1 MTLEEDRLTLHDLR
15 GVNLKVG
22 SFLGTREE
30 FLQNQKCVA
39 YSVCWD
45 FVNVRVDQVTITEQL
60 HELDFHHLSHQL
72 YIDDHKLSGE
82 VCDFNCW
89 QTDSGLIASCTMLLG
104 RDY

>member
-1 MTLEEDRLTLHDLR
+1 MILEEDRLILHDLR

-22 SFLGTREE
+22 FFLGNKKE
-30 FLQNQKCVA
+30 FIEQKKYIS

-45 FVNVRVDQVTITEQL
+45 YVNVRVDQVTIVEQL
-60 HELDFHHLSHQL
+60 HELDFHYLSHRL
-72 YIDDHKLSGE
+72 YIDDHMLSGE

-89 QTDSGLIASCTMLLG
+89 QTDSGLVASCALLLG